1 MGAYIGDNWE
11 WLRASLDSR
20 THQGFRLV
28 KAQVHLV
35 QGKVRFYFSGFSKYN
50 AVFGRGGFGPGH
62 DRVMTIFAGAGKAS
76 SSFSAAVK
84 GVATTFKGNALIGFI
99 FGAATSI
106 AEWKDDI
113 KKDGYDLATSLLMGV
128 LKTLVVTFATSI
140 IVAVITFVLMFFFGA
155 ALPVIAVGALVVAVG
170 AFGGYVIEAVDK
182 KMGQLASHDKNNGD
196 GLSSVIA
203 PYLRSAGQS
212 IRYSWEALMKI
223 FPNDYPE
230 AVF

>member
-1 MGAYIGDNWE
+1 
-11 WLRASLDSR
+11 
-20 THQGFRLV
+20 
-28 KAQVHLV
+28 
-35 QGKVRFYFSGFSKYN
+35 
-50 AVFGRGGFGPGH
+50 
-62 DRVMTIFAGAGKAS
+62 
-76 SSFSAAVK
+76 
-84 GVATTFKGNALIGFI
+84 
-99 FGAATSI
+99 
-106 AEWKDDI
+106 
-113 KKDGYDLATSLLMGV
+113 MGV
-128 LKTLVVTFATSI
+128 LKKLVVTFATSI